1 MASEHVYL
9 ITCASCQLTFQ
20 VCANCYNRHRYCSIV
35 CRRVG
40 YAICHRKHNKT
51 YMASLEAKLDHRDRN
66 RLYRARKRSNDLVS
80 IFVTD
85 ETSDL
90 RLVPVKAS
98 TELQQSRLTCRFC
111 GGHLAMVGGYLGE
124 DLDSLIFYSD

>member
-1 MASEHVYL
+1 
-9 ITCASCQLTFQ
+9 
-20 VCANCYNRHRYCSIV
+20 
-35 CRRVG
+35 
-40 YAICHRKHNKT
+40 
-51 YMASLEAKLDHRDRN
+51 MASLEAKLDHRDRN